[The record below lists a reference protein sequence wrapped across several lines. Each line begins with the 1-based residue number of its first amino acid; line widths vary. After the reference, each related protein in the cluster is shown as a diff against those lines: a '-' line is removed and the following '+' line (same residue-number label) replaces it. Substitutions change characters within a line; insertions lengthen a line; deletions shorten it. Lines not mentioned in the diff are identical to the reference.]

1 MEKPLELLWV
11 NKMKDQIFA
20 QMKDEMGKA
29 IAALEKSLSKVR
41 TGRASLS
48 LLDGIKVEY
57 YGTPTPLNQMASL
70 SIPENRLI
78 VISPWDTGVIN
89 SIEKAIQKA
98 DLGMNPTSDGKVIR
112 LSIPPLTEERR
123 KDLVK
128 QVKKIGE
135 ECKIKQR
142 NARREANERLKSLK
156 TDNKMSE
163 DELHVAQDEVQK
175 ITDKQ
180 IEKTDAVIIAKEK
193 EIMEI

>member
-1 MEKPLELLWV
+1 MV
-11 NKMKDQIFA
+11 NSMKDQIYA
-20 QMKDEMGKA
+20 QMKDDMGKA
-29 IAALEKSLSKVR
+29 IAGLEKALSRVR

-128 QVKKIGE
+128 QVKKMGE
-135 ECKIKQR
+135 ECKIKLR
-142 NARREANERLKSLK
+142 NARREANEHLKALK
-156 TDNKMSE
+156 TENKLSE
-163 DELHVAQDEVQK
+163 DDLHLAQEEVQK
-175 ITDKQ
+175 LTDKQ
-180 IEKTDAVIIAKEK
+180 IEKTDAIITVKEK

>member
-1 MEKPLELLWV
+1 M

-20 QMKDEMGKA
+20 QMKDDMGKA
-29 IAALEKSLSKVR
+29 IAGLERSLSKVR
-41 TGRASLS
+41 TGRASIS

-78 VISPWDTGVIN
+78 VISPWDTGVIS
-89 SIEKAIQKA
+89 SIEKAVQKA
-98 DLGMNPTSDGKVIR
+98 DLGMNPSSDGKVIR
-112 LSIPPLTEERR
+112 LSVPPLTEERR

-128 QVKKIGE
+128 QVKKMGE
-135 ECKIKQR
+135 ECKIKHR
-142 NARREANERLKSLK
+142 NARREANERLKALK

-163 DELHVAQDEVQK
+163 DELRVAQDEVQK

-180 IEKTDAVIIAKEK
+180 IEKTDAVITAKEK
-193 EIMEI
+193 EIMQI

>member
-1 MEKPLELLWV
+1 M
-11 NKMKDQIFA
+11 NNMKDQIFA
-20 QMKDEMGKA
+20 QMKDDMGKA
-29 IAALEKSLSKVR
+29 IAALEKSLNKVR

-48 LLDGIKVEY
+48 LLDGIKAEY
-57 YGTPTPLNQMASL
+57 YGTLTPLNQMASL

-78 VISPWDTGVIN
+78 IISPWDTGVIN

-112 LSIPPLTEERR
+112 LSIPLLTEERR

-128 QVKKIGE
+128 QVKKMGE

-156 TDNKMSE
+156 TDNKISE

-180 IEKTDAVIIAKEK
+180 IEKTDVVITAIEK